1 MLLKILACQYSI
13 IELIIESLC
22 QHDIII
28 YIYIYIY
35 IYNLLIINN
44 NTQKYL

>member
-1 MLLKILACQYSI
+1 MFLKILACQDSI

-28 YIYIYIY
+28 YIY
-35 IYNLLIINN
+35 NLFIINN